1 MAQAVNGTVIT
12 KLTAY
17 TAQSA
22 KKIVNGT
29 VIYGILKY

>member
-1 MAQAVNGTVIT
+1 MAQAVNGTVI
-12 KLTAY
+12 KKLMVLTAKS
-17 TAQSA
+17 T